1 MKSLKKSAAT
11 QKPLTSTVVESA
23 NQIWLAGLGA
33 FAKAQVEGGKI
44 FEALVD
50 AGRQIEDDGRRLAG
64 DKVEKVAGKAVETW
78 DKLETVFQDRVARSL
93 SRLGVPSDS
102 EIKSLTKRIDNL
114 SKMVDQLLE
123 RDGIAK
129 PAAAKP
135 AAKPAAKAAGKPAT
149 KAAVVKTEKAAKP
162 AAAAEKKPAAKK
174 PAAKKAAAPA
184 APAAGAEG
192 TKGA

>member
-129 PAAAKP
+129 PAA
-135 AAKPAAKAAGKPAT
+135 KPAT

-162 AAAAEKKPAAKK
+162 AAAEKKPAAAKK
-174 PAAKKAAAPA
+174 PAAPKAPAAKKATAAA
-184 APAAGAEG
+184 APAAGAED